1 MKLTFTSFFTTI
13 ACALVSIGTA
23 LGGETSGK
31 VVEEVRLDPEWTA
44 GIVGKGIKS
53 NSSFT
58 EGNLFFMYPWTNTI
72 GKGGTMAGSMAFVE
86 SYNTW
91 GTGGELGASLGVGYR
106 RLFSDQSVRD
116 AAANTSAGLLT
127 EGVYVGA
134 NAFIDYARSS
144 NGGDF
149 WQLGGGLEAGTRYI
163 EVRGNYYVPVSDEH
177 VMNRRT
183 TTTSSTSTSS
193 SVTSRAVVTRKT
205 TTTTRSV
212 FETYEEAMEGW
223 DVEVALLVPGLDK
236 YMDLQ
241 VIAGYYGFTGDR
253 SATPDIDGWRAG
265 VEFRPVPNVVLGA
278 TWFESDRLYRD
289 NWLASISVEMPWSTE
304 ASVGT
309 MAASAFKPRRRHL
322 AERLFKLVR
331 RKNSAIT
338 GSGQESEKV
347 STTSTTST
355 STTTS
360 RRNPAPPPAP
370 GPLPPPP
377 PSDHPG

>member
-1 MKLTFTSFFTTI
+1 MKLRLILFPTAL
-13 ACALVSIGTA
+13 ACALASIGTSR
-23 LGGETSGK
+23 GGEAGGK

-44 GIVGKGIKS
+44 GIVGKGIKT
-53 NSSFT
+53 NSAFT

-72 GKGGTMAGSMAFVE
+72 GEGGTMAGSMAFVE

-91 GTGGELGASLGVGYR
+91 GTGGELGASLGVGFR
-106 RLFSDQSVRD
+106 HLFSDQSVRD
-116 AAANTSAGLLT
+116 AVSGTQAGLLT
-127 EGVYVGA
+127 EGFYVGA
-134 NAFIDYARSS
+134 NAFTDFARSS

-163 EVRGNYYVPVSDEH
+163 EVRGNYYVPVSDEN
-177 VMNRRT
+177 VINRRT
-183 TTTSSTSTSS
+183 TSSSTTSTSS

-223 DVEVALLVPGLDK
+223 DMEVALLVPGLDK
-236 YMDLQ
+236 YMDLFL
-241 VIAGYYGFTGDR
+241 IGGYYGFTGDR

-265 VEFRPVPNVVLGA
+265 VELRPVPNVVLGA
-278 TWFESDRLYRD
+278 TWFESDQLYQD

-322 AERLFKLVR
+322 AERLFKLVH
-331 RKNSAIT
+331 RKNMAIT
-338 GSGQESEKV
+338 GSGQTSEEV
-347 STTSTTST
+347 SSTTE
-355 STTTS
+355 STTTTS
-360 RRNPAPPPAP
+360 SQNRPTPQAPPPP
-370 GPLPPPP
+370 DEGMGMPL
-377 PSDHPG
+377 